1 MSQIG
6 HLSNTTTLTHES
18 KIVWKRKNGAQ
29 HIVTIQYSW
38 IHYYLFDSHLEQQ
51 KYKKWEGH
59 HLRMNKKKEKKS
71 WDSQISLGL
80 GRMVL
85 RSYSPI
91 SHELLKDGFT
101 EKITT
106 KNKVW
111 IIKIK
116 RDRMWPERANN
127 FACFRD
133 KGPAARMVLKEEIWL
148 QLRKNIS
155 KQLSASTN
163 FTPPALS
170 SLAKYWGGQG
180 ESKYVA

>member
-18 KIVWKRKNGAQ
+18 KIVWKRKNGAE
-29 HIVTIQYSW
+29 HIITIQYSW
-38 IHYYLFDSHLEQQ
+38 IHYYLFHSHLEQQ

-59 HLRMNKKKEKKS
+59 HLRMNRKKEKKS

-111 IIKIK
+111 IMKIK
-116 RDRMWPERANN
+116 RDRMWLERAND
-127 FACFRD
+127 FACLAI
-133 KGPAARMVLKEEIWL
+133 KVLQRGLFWRKKFDCKF
-148 QLRKNIS
+148 RKNIS

-180 ESKYVA
+180 ESKYAA